1 MGHISDIY
9 KAINAVSNKVNDCM
23 NRLNSYTDNRDD
35 VNDANITDTQNA
47 VCEQSTMIES
57 AQADTENALIELDEM
72 VAEQIAEI
80 ENALCELSE
89 EGGQV

>member
-9 KAINAVSNKVNDCM
+9 KAINTLSNKVNDCM
-23 NRLNSYTDNRDD
+23 NRLNSYTDSRDN

-47 VCEQSTMIES
+47 VCEQSTLIES

-80 ENALCELSE
+80 ENAICELSE